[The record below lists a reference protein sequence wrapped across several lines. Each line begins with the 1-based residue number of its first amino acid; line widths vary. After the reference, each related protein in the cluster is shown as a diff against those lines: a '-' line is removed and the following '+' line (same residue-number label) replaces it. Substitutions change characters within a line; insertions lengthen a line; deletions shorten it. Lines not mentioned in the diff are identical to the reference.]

1 MKKTGLEKN
10 GNRRGKAV
18 RSAKECTYLA
28 VFVALVIALQTVFS
42 AVPGVELVTV
52 MFVAYAFV
60 MGAKRGMLAAVAF
73 SLLRQFIFGI
83 YPKVLVLY
91 LIYFPLLTLAFGL
104 LGGRIKRPVK
114 GLVFIILAAC
124 LGTVIFT
131 LLDNILTP
139 LWLGYNARDARLYFT
154 ASLPFLFPQTACTAV
169 SVATLFLPL
178 HKIFSVVKNRSLG
191 G

>member
-1 MKKTGLEKN
+1 MKKTALEQN

-18 RSAKECTYLA
+18 HSAKECTYLA

-42 AVPGVELVTV
+42 ALPGVELVTV
-52 MFVAYAFV
+52 MFVAYSFV
-60 MGAKRGMLAAVAF
+60 MGAKRGMLAAIAF

-91 LIYFPLLTLAFGL
+91 LVYFPLLALAFGL
-104 LGGRIKRPVK
+104 LGGRIKHPVK
-114 GLVFIILAAC
+114 GLVWIVLAAC
-124 LGTVIFT
+124 LGTVFFT
-131 LLDNILTP
+131 LFDNILTP

-154 ASLPFLFPQTACTAV
+154 ASLPILFPQTACTAV

-178 HKIFSVVKNRSLG
+178 HKVFSIIKNRRLG